1 MPTSR
6 TAHARAHVWWWV
18 IVNCLTQLPAS
29 IHDADCTETIQ
40 ILGILLV
47 VGFFVLQW
55 LYRKWREKHSYVVY
69 FGEGDDQ
76 VNVGADCK
84 TVEIGEHV
92 LDVMIRAKRT
102 VEVEFANLRFTADTK
117 HVPGPHSG
125 AEKSVIAIVE
135 AKDRDLGAPQF
146 SSKHDKA
153 GGYDLKYSPASGRV
167 AGDFLRIRI
176 RVKAK
181 QEWEGYLSFCESKA
195 SYHHRFRVV
204 KKTAITSQN

>member
-1 MPTSR
+1 M
-6 TAHARAHVWWWV
+6 
-18 IVNCLTQLPAS
+18 NCITQLPAS

-40 ILGILLV
+40 VLGLLLV
-47 VGFFVLQW
+47 IGFFVVQW
-55 LYRKWREKHSYVVY
+55 LYRKWKEKHSYVVY

-102 VEVEFANLRFTADTK
+102 VEVESANLRFTAETK
-117 HVPGPHSG
+117 RGSG
-125 AEKSVIAIVE
+125 SHLGTEKSVIAIVE
-135 AKDRDLGAPQF
+135 AKDLEIGTPQF

-153 GGYDLKYSPASGRV
+153 GGYDLKYSPASRRV

-181 QEWEGYLSFCESKA
+181 QEWEGYLSFCESKV
-195 SYHHRFRVV
+195 SYTHRFRVT
-204 KKTAITSQN
+204 KKTTINSPN